1 MAHPIRRVLV
11 IHNPVAG
18 RRKRKR
24 LREFLRILDER
35 GHRTRICLTKKP
47 GDACDVART
56 TFDVDVIVCAGGDGT
71 VNEVVNGLVAR
82 PERLPLPTLAFLPL
96 GTANVLAWE
105 LDLPARKAKKMVK
118 QIENNRVLTVRPGLA
133 NGQRFFLMASVG
145 LDARAV
151 AAVRPGT
158 KRLFGGGAY
167 VMAAVKALAQPSP
180 SYTVTVDGKS
190 YQAATVIVA
199 RAKHYGGPFV
209 LTPGAGIERNS
220 LTILMINK
228 YGLVPAIRYGA
239 ALVKGTLSTHQDVQ
253 IAIGDAVHID
263 GPMAD
268 PIQMDGDIKGQL
280 PVAITVDPRQIP
292 STFEFGADAPDG
304 A

>member
-118 QIENNRVLTVRPGLA
+118 QIENNRVLTVRPGVA

-209 LTPGAGIERNS
+209 LTPDAGIERNS
-220 LTILMINK
+220 LTILMIISMDWSPRSVMVRLSSRDPLARTK
-228 YGLVPAIRYGA
+228 TFKSQLVMPFTSMGLWLTQFKWMV
-239 ALVKGTLSTHQDVQ
+239 TLKDSY
-253 IAIGDAVHID
+253 
-263 GPMAD
+263 
-268 PIQMDGDIKGQL
+268 L
-280 PVAITVDPRQIP
+280 WR
-292 STFEFGADAPDG
+292 
-304 A
+304 